1 VQVEA
6 GGQGPLP
13 VLLLSIARDGDK
25 PDIARL
31 GLRTG
36 HAGQLVAIHTRK
48 AHVDQRDVRMELAEL
63 GEPLRSV
70 ARSLDDM
77 ARLLDPLEGMKT
89 RELPGGTGPAT
100 VARALSEA
108 EARLQQWKR

>member
-1 VQVEA
+1 MKHGRIHRLGHVQVEA
-6 GGQGPLP
+6 CGQGPLP
-13 VLLLSIARDGDK
+13 VLLLSIARDGDQ

-31 GLRTG
+31 GPRTG

-70 ARSLDDM
+70 ARGLDDM
-77 ARLLDPLEGMKT
+77 YCPQ
-89 RELPGGTGPAT
+89 LPQEVLAYCG
-100 VARALSEA
+100 R
-108 EARLQQWKR
+108 KRVT